1 MIANK
6 NDNSNQIVVEISNFK
21 QEEITISF
29 ETKQTSEIKWKR
41 KIY

>member
-29 ETKQTSEIKWKR
+29 ETKQTSEIK
-41 KIY
+41 